1 MASEAKA
8 GHEPQAADGPG
19 HSEPWAIAFLLMLIG
34 ILNILDRILPG
45 FLAEL
50 IKQDLGLSDAAIGF
64 INGFGFLLVYAVAG
78 IPIARLA
85 DGGRH
90 AVVISGALFL
100 WSATTALGGLARN
113 GLEFGASRIGVALG
127 EAGCSPASHAFVAQN
142 FSNRN
147 RATALS
153 TITLGGPLGTMV
165 AMVGGG
171 FIASQFGWRVT
182 MIVVGLTGMAL
193 APIAWAMLHR
203 GRQMAGGASGDAAR
217 WQDFIALLKKRSA
230 LCTAVGAAMIAT
242 ASYSLNAFGA
252 AFFMRVHKLPVG
264 DVGMWLGMSAG
275 VLGMIVL
282 LVSGSMADRLSQRDP
297 RWLLR
302 VVAALNLAAIPLALG
317 AFLLGP
323 TIPAIVCFALASGCM
338 NSYVAPTV
346 AALYRLV
353 LPDMRARTSAVLLFM
368 TAIIGGAG
376 PFIVGLLSDGLMP
389 SLGEESLRYA
399 LLLVPAFSLAAVVL
413 YLVAAASFNA
423 DSLEQDAP

>member
-1 MASEAKA
+1 MSDSQQVSGRPGDRFDQSSA
-8 GHEPQAADGPG
+8 HEPWG
-19 HSEPWAIAFLLMLIG
+19 IAVLLMLVG

-50 IKQDLGLSDAAIGF
+50 IKHDLGLSDAALGF

-78 IPIARLA
+78 IPIAKLA

-90 AVVISGALFL
+90 AFVISGALFL

-113 GLEFGASRIGVALG
+113 GIQFGLSRVGVALG
-127 EAGCSPASHAFVAQN
+127 EAGCSPASHAFIAQN

-153 TITLGGPLGTMV
+153 MITLGGPIGILV

-171 FIASQFGWRVT
+171 MIAEQFGWRVT

-193 APIAWAMLHR
+193 APITYLMLRR
-203 GRQMAGGASGDAAR
+203 GRPTAVDASSDSAR
-217 WQDFIALLKKRSA
+217 WRDFALLLRKRSA
-230 LCTAVGAAMIAT
+230 LCTVLGAAMIAT

-264 DVGMWLGMSAG
+264 EVGMWLGWSAG
-275 VLGMIVL
+275 ILGMVVL
-282 LVSGSMADRLSQRDP
+282 MASGALADRLSQRDP

-302 VVAALNLAAIPLALG
+302 VVAVLQIAAIPLAAS
-317 AFLLGP
+317 AFLVG
-323 TIPAIVCFALASGCM
+323 TAIPAIVCFALASACM

-353 LPDMRARTSAVLLFM
+353 LPEMRARTSAVLLFA
-368 TAIIGGAG
+368 TAVVGGAG
-376 PFIVGLLSDGLMP
+376 PFLVGLLSDGLLP
-389 SLGEESLRYA
+389 TLGEDSLRYA
-399 LLLVPAFSLAAVVL
+399 LMLVPFFSMASVL
-413 YLVAAASFNA
+413 LLFFAAADFKA
-423 DSLEQDAP
+423 ETID